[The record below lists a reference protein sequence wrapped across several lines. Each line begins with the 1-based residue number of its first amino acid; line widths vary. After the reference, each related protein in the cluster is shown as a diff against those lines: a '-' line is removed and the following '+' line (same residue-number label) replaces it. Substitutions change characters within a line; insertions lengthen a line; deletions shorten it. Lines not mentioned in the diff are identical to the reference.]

1 MITIKNKRGVI
12 ELYDDLDEITQ
23 DIWHFFNK
31 MLLQDSGAGST
42 LADIDKR
49 HFKLD
54 NYLKAKNFGASIQER
69 KNLHLSMFNTL
80 MGLNFEA
87 LAFACLIK
95 SIDGKEVEIETDEDI
110 ERVSKEANKIASHKE
125 VETFVLN
132 TKKKIANFLGYTIQA
147 DILEQEV

>member
-1 MITIKNKRGVI
+1 
-12 ELYDDLDEITQ
+12 
-23 DIWHFFNK
+23 
-31 MLLQDSGAGST
+31 MLLQDSGSGST

-54 NYLKAKNFGASIQER
+54 NYLKAKNFAASIQER

-80 MGLNFEA
+80 MGLNFES

-95 SIDGKEVEIETDEDI
+95 SIDGEEVEIETDEDI
-110 ERVSKEANKIASHKE
+110 ERASKKANKIASHKE
-125 VETFVLN
+125 VEEFVFN